1 MTWAGWLFVLGAPVL
16 CAAAGAGL
24 AWVILSR
31 RHERQLDAE
40 YEAGWYAGRDYAYL
54 SAVPVDGAPGAAA
67 AATAELPAPAPVA
80 DAETLAALPAL
91 HHEGGRHERPQRPA
105 QSVDDLALIAGVR
118 AEFDRIRIGLGL
130 PLAS

>member
-1 MTWAGWLFVLGAPVL
+1 MLGAPVL

-40 YEAGWYAGRDYAYL
+40 YEAGWYAGRDYAWL
-54 SAVPVDGAPGAAA
+54 SAERVDSGPEAAA
-67 AATAELPAPAPVA
+67 AVTAQLPLPAPVA

-91 HHEGGRHERPQRPA
+91 HHEGGRSTDPQSA
-105 QSVDDLALIAGVR
+105 VQGHADLAAIAGVR